1 MRIKLLLVTSLYL
14 RSRVLS
20 RAWLQGVPY
29 GRDLPRY
36 SHPPATAVSH
46 PILTVPAHLLV
57 ATDEYLQSFKK
68 TNESLTPGAAH
79 ATDEV
84 DKQHDFQL
92 TRYSADFDD
101 KDDEAPMAMPFIGL
115 KLNCCQK
122 LAQILAILVVMPTIK
137 LMLCAAPLAFF
148 VGMLDACGW
157 SWAIA
162 PDEMNEGL
170 LLFLPVHTAPVLRCF
185 VDNLRVLTGFVHVV
199 HDVTA
204 VFGSVAQEARAA
216 VWAL

>member
-1 MRIKLLLVTSLYL
+1 MVPRG
-14 RSRVLS
+14 RG
-20 RAWLQGVPY
+20 LQ
-29 GRDLPRY
+29 RY

-46 PILTVPAHLLV
+46 PILTVPAQLIV

-68 TNESLTPGAAH
+68 TDESLTPGAAH
-79 ATDEV
+79 TTDDV
-84 DKQHDFQL
+84 DKQQFQL
-92 TRYSADFDD
+92 TRYSADFDNEQ
-101 KDDEAPMAMPFIGL
+101 DEAPTMPFVGL

-170 LLFLPVHTAPVLRCF
+170 LLFLPVH
-185 VDNLRVLTGFVHVV
+185 
-199 HDVTA
+199 VT
-204 VFGSVAQEARAA
+204 SVA
-216 VWAL
+216 LFC